1 MCSYGFVVISD
12 KSVLTDLL
20 DLNRETLVSN
30 GPALSDGT
38 DALDYAGFV
47 DAAAG
52 VAGALQRLGV
62 QSGDRVGVHLHKT
75 IHSFVAVHGAL
86 RAGAVMVP
94 LDPFAPVEQL
104 AAVITDADVAVLI
117 TDARA
122 ATFDQLV
129 SLTGLTGAV
138 VRSSAASD
146 VIDVIRWDELPDIDR
161 APPLPVLPDDPAYI
175 IYTSGSTGQP
185 KGIVHT
191 HRSALAYVRIAAAAY
206 ELRSDDRLANIAG
219 LHFDQSTFELY
230 VAPYV
235 GCAVTVVPDAVLRF
249 PASLSELVERER
261 VTVWYSVPY
270 VLRQL
275 VSRGAIETR
284 DLTSIRWILYGG
296 ESYPA
301 DELAGLMR
309 ALPGAKISNVYG
321 PAEVNQ
327 CTRFDVNVPP
337 VGDAPV
343 PIGGAWAETELL
355 VVDALDR
362 PIVDG
367 VGELLVAT
375 STMMD
380 RYWKRPDLTSAA
392 IVERTFTGSF
402 ASRWYR
408 TGDLVEADSRGDLVF
423 LGRVDNQ
430 VKIRGQRVELE
441 AIDLTIRQLESVAE
455 VAAVVD
461 TDESGERGVIAVV
474 ELQPDAELT
483 LRELQR
489 AVAERHPRVGV
500 PVELVV
506 VEALARTGTS
516 KVDRNAALVQ
526 ARASRFR

>member
-1 MCSYGFVVISD
+1 MISD
-12 KSVLTDLL
+12 HSVLTDLL
-20 DLNRETLVSN
+20 DLGRETLVAN
-30 GPALSDGT
+30 APALSDGT
-38 DALDYAGFV
+38 DALDYAGFI
-47 DAAAG
+47 DAAAR
-52 VAGALQRLGV
+52 VARALQKLGV
-62 QSGDRVGVHLHKT
+62 QPGDRVGVHLHKS
-75 IHSFVAVHGAL
+75 IHSFVAVHGVL
-86 RAGAVMVP
+86 RVGAVMVP
-94 LDPFAPVEQL
+94 LDPFAPVENL
-104 AAVITDADVAVLI
+104 ASVVTDADVAVLV

-122 ATFDQLV
+122 ATVEQLM
-129 SLTGLTGAV
+129 SLTSITGAV
-138 VRSSAASD
+138 LRSSVTSD
-146 VIDVIRWDELPDIDR
+146 LIDVIRWDELHELDPMS
-161 APPLPVLPDDPAYI
+161 PVPVHPDDPAYI
-175 IYTSGSTGQP
+175 IYTSGSTGRP

-206 ELRSDDRLANIAG
+206 ELRRDDRMANIAG

-235 GCAVTVVPDAVLRF
+235 GCAVTVVPDGVLRF
-249 PASLSELVERER
+249 PASLSALVERER

-275 VSRGAIETR
+275 VTRGAIETR

-301 DELAGLMR
+301 DELAALMN
-309 ALPGAKISNVYG
+309 ALPAATISNVYG

-327 CTRFDVNVPP
+327 CTRFDLDALPL
-337 VGDAPV
+337 GDGQV
-343 PIGGAWAETELL
+343 PIGVAWAETELM
-355 VVDALDR
+355 VVDGAGD
-362 PIVDG
+362 PVVEG
-367 VGELLVAT
+367 AGELLVAT

-392 IVERTFTGSF
+392 ILLRTFPGNA

-408 TGDLVEADSRGDLVF
+408 TGDLVEADDSGDLVF

-461 TDESGERGVIAVV
+461 TDVSGERGVVAVV
-474 ELQPDAELT
+474 QLEPGANLA

-489 AVAERHPRVGV
+489 AVGERHTRVGV
-500 PVELVV
+500 PMALVIV
-506 VEALARTGTS
+506 DVLARTGTS
-516 KVDRNAALVQ
+516 KVDRNAALIQ
-526 ARASRFR
+526 ARTAQGG

>member
-1 MCSYGFVVISD
+1 
-12 KSVLTDLL
+12 
-20 DLNRETLVSN
+20 
-30 GPALSDGT
+30 
-38 DALDYAGFV
+38 
-47 DAAAG
+47 
-52 VAGALQRLGV
+52 
-62 QSGDRVGVHLHKT
+62 
-75 IHSFVAVHGAL
+75 
-86 RAGAVMVP
+86 MVP

-309 ALPGAKISNVYG
+309 ALPGAKFRT
-321 PAEVNQ
+321 
-327 CTRFDVNVPP
+327 CT
-337 VGDAPV
+337 AP
-343 PIGGAWAETELL
+343 L
-355 VVDALDR
+355 R
-362 PIVDG
+362 
-367 VGELLVAT
+367 
-375 STMMD
+375 S
-380 RYWKRPDLTSAA
+380 TSAL
-392 IVERTFTGSF
+392 
-402 ASRWYR
+402 AS
-408 TGDLVEADSRGDLVF
+408 T
-423 LGRVDNQ
+423 
-430 VKIRGQRVELE
+430 
-441 AIDLTIRQLESVAE
+441 
-455 VAAVVD
+455 
-461 TDESGERGVIAVV
+461 
-474 ELQPDAELT
+474 
-483 LRELQR
+483 
-489 AVAERHPRVGV
+489 
-500 PVELVV
+500 
-506 VEALARTGTS
+506 
-516 KVDRNAALVQ
+516 
-526 ARASRFR
+526 